1 MGTYKAVERD
11 RSGISDYQCSSVVK
25 TPTSEFDSD
34 FRVFRDFRGK
44 KSGVSGGANEGGPSG
59 FE

>member
-25 TPTSEFDSD
+25 TPTSEFDFD
-34 FRVFRDFRGK
+34 FRVVRVYRGK
-44 KSGVSGGANEGGPSG
+44 KIRRVAHEI
-59 FE
+59 FEC